1 MARQVINIGTSANDG
16 TGDKIRNAFSKSNS
30 NFTEL
35 YDEKLTSVVAG
46 TNVTIDNTDPLNPI
60 INASGGGGGS
70 QTLNQVLIEGN
81 ITDGEDIFIS
91 NGDKILLDNGAN
103 LKKGTTDA
111 GLGGS
116 KGIALRCAV
125 DYELKWEAGR
135 LYVMQGDGFTI
146 REVSHNFTTTPTV
159 TDDATK
165 GFVVGSRWILDN
177 GDLYVCT
184 DDATDDAIWEFVLP
198 TLEQILDNNHDL
210 INRQNFQGTNAGL
223 DSTGIF
229 VNIFGESA
237 GTNNTAD
244 EANFFG
250 QSSGYNNTGA
260 NPNFLGALSGVNNSG
275 ANVNAF
281 GNGAGINN
289 TYKNVNLFGVNA
301 TADAENQT
309 VFTKWISGATTYWAR
324 LSFNNI
330 TDNRKYELPDASGT
344 LALTSDIPSA
354 TPDATTTVKGIVK
367 LAGDL
372 DGTAAL
378 PTIAANAVTNAKLAT
393 IATKTFKG
401 RTSSGTGNV
410 EDLSVSTVR
419 TDLSINNVDNTSDIN
434 KPVSTATQT
443 AINTA
448 TTLGSNA
455 NGQLSLASGNVNFD
469 YSDLSGGDGIV
480 TNFHVKHDSTDFVDL
495 SNNEYVGFDI
505 ISKHS
510 LTLKNDEFNVEVG
523 NPTTPSLGAIIVSP
537 SLVRLSN
544 SYFTGA
550 TGAFR
555 ATDAGNI
562 SIGGGGAAPIITLS
576 GEVNISKD
584 KLLIKGTSTG
594 KTNLTTANASA
605 TDYTVTLPA
614 TTGTVA
620 LTSQLASTMTNVAGG
635 LVPTPPNNTTTFL
648 RGDGTFAAPAGGG
661 GSSQV
666 KLAAQTLSSGSWT
679 LVGNFYEYTFTNAN
693 IVSTGFVTFTPN
705 NASINEVSTCRML
718 PQIDA
723 ATGTCKFYSLFPPQ
737 TNIVGEI
744 VIFIL

>member
-35 YDEKLTSVVAG
+35 YDEKLTSIVAG
-46 TNVTIDNTDPLNPI
+46 TNVTIDDTDPLNPI

-70 QTLNQVLIEGN
+70 QTLAQTLVLGN
-81 ITDGEDIFIS
+81 TTEGEDISIS
-91 NGDKILLDNGAN
+91 NGDKVLLDNGAN

-146 REVSHNFTTTPTV
+146 REVSHNFTTTPTA
-159 TDDATK
+159 TDDDTK
-165 GFVVGSRWILDN
+165 GFVVGSRWILDD
-177 GDLYVCT
+177 GDVYVCT
-184 DDATDDAIWEFVLP
+184 NATATAAVWVLQVEATP
-198 TLEQILDNNHDL
+198 TFEDVL
-210 INRQNFQGTNAGL
+210 NAGSFSEINAL
-223 DSTGIF
+223 
-229 VNIFGESA
+229 FGTLGLPA
-237 GTNNTAD
+237 RITINGAD
-244 EANFFG
+244 GKIDFQHTTFG
-250 QSSGYNNTGA
+250 FLSS
-260 NPNFLGALSGVNNSG
+260 FINSG
-275 ANVNAF
+275 AVNF
-281 GNGAGINN
+281 
-289 TYKNVNLFGVNA
+289 VNA
-301 TADAENQT
+301 TDNHSFSADGIVHIFGGYQT
-309 VFTKWISGATTYWAR
+309 NLNYVPPTATR
-324 LSFNNI
+324 NI
-330 TDNRKYELPDASGT
+330 LFPDSSGT
-344 LALTSDIPSA
+344 IALTSDIV
-354 TPDATTTVKGIVK
+354 DATTSVKGIVK

-378 PTIAANAVTNAKLAT
+378 PTIAANAVTNAKLAQV
-393 IATKTFKG
+393 ATKTFKG

-419 TDLSINNVDNTSDIN
+419 TDLSINNVDNTSDVN

-443 AINTA
+443 AIDTA
-448 TTLGSNA
+448 TLLADTA
-455 NGQLSLASGNVNFD
+455 NGQLSLASGNIDWD
-469 YSDLSGGDGIV
+469 YNDLVAGDGMV

-495 SNNEYVGFDI
+495 SNNEYVALDI

-537 SLVRLSN
+537 SLVRLTN
-544 SYFTGA
+544 SYFTGSS
-550 TGAFR
+550 GAFR

-562 SIGGGGAAPIITLS
+562 SIGGGGAAPIITLN

-620 LTSQLASTMTNVAGG
+620 LTSQLATTMTNVAGG

-661 GSSQV
+661 SSQV
-666 KLAAQTLSSGSWT
+666 KLSSQTLAFASWT
-679 LVGNFYEYTFTNAN
+679 LVGSYYEYTFSNAN